1 MRNKAIRALSIKILF
16 GAALAAVN
24 VAARATDTLE
34 VPGVELYYMS
44 GLPENHD
51 ATARV
56 RLLDARFRKYLAQY
70 GYSLAPPLNDPDV
83 KVQVASGYLFHHSD
97 VAAALARQA
106 GAGWMVLAHLV
117 QPTSL
122 WAEFNVQLVEAATGR
137 IRADYD
143 VELKGPVNDGK
154 DTDRAAERMVQKL
167 DGFLKR
173 FAEAQS
179 GSAGVP
185 AKGD

>member
-1 MRNKAIRALSIKILF
+1 MSNKAIRAFSIKILF
-16 GAALAAVN
+16 GAAL
-24 VAARATDTLE
+24 VAATVATPAAATLE
-34 VPGVELYYMS
+34 VPGIELYYMS
-44 GLPENHD
+44 GFPESNVD
-51 ATARV
+51 QARV

-70 GYSLAPPLNDPDV
+70 GYSLAPPLNEPDV

-167 DGFLKR
+167 DSFLQR
-173 FAEAQS
+173 FAKLQENS
-179 GSAGVP
+179 KSVSA
-185 AKGD
+185 KDD